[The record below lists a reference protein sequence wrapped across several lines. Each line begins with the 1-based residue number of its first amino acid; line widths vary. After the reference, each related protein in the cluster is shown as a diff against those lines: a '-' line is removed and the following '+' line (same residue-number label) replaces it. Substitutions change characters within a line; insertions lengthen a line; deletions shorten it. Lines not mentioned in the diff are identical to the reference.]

1 MNELTKIELLLQT
14 IEVER
19 AKQIE
24 TLLAKIEEIN
34 RLIG

>member
-1 MNELTKIELLLQT
+1 MNELTKIELLLQS

-24 TLLAKIEEIN
+24 TLLDKIEEIN

>member
-1 MNELTKIELLLQT
+1 MNELTKIELLLQS

-24 TLLAKIEEIN
+24 VLLEKIEEIN